1 MKSERLSELELIV
14 ELTASRLD
22 LKFTKEINEL
32 RLDLDKKFDTKI
44 QNCQQQQRQRRRW
57 NIGTW
62 ISIIGPVVAIASAIA
77 AYMRI

>member
-32 RLDLDKKFDTKI
+32 RLDLDEKFNTKI
-44 QNCQQQQRQRRRW
+44 KNCQQQQRQRRRW

-62 ISIIGPVVAIASAIA
+62 ISIVGPVVAIASAIA

>member
-1 MKSERLSELELIV
+1 MKSEQLSELELIV

-32 RLDLDKKFDTKI
+32 RLDLDEKFDTKI
-44 QNCQQQQRQRRRW
+44 KNCQQQQRQRRRW

-62 ISIIGPVVAIASAIA
+62 ISIVGPVVAIASAIA
-77 AYMRI
+77 AYMR

>member
-32 RLDLDKKFDTKI
+32 RLDLDEKFDTKI
-44 QNCQQQQRQRRRW
+44 KNCQQQQRQRRRW

-62 ISIIGPVVAIASAIA
+62 ISIVGPVVAIASAIA
-77 AYMRI
+77 AYMR

>member
-22 LKFTKEINEL
+22 LKFTKEINKL
-32 RLDLDKKFDTKI
+32 RLDLDEKFDTKI
-44 QNCQQQQRQRRRW
+44 KNCQQQQRQRRRW

-62 ISIIGPVVAIASAIA
+62 ISIVGPVVAIASAIA
-77 AYMRI
+77 AYMR